1 MLRPGITLLISLFFA
16 GALSAQQAPPR
27 PEAITT
33 VAGSASLVIPAA
45 GNVQGGN
52 GTHFRTDLT
61 LVNHAAGTARVA
73 VTWIERDVPSTAA
86 PVFLE
91 IPARTVSFYDDFV
104 GDVLGR
110 TGLGSLLIQT
120 VDATGQPLT
129 GGVIDAFARIWTFQ
143 PGTEGTVSQP
153 MYAMR
158 ESELL
163 SNASRPAYILGM
175 KQTDFFRANL
185 GIVNLH
191 RTVGQSYTVN
201 AVGTLG
207 STTFVVDLAPLSM
220 KQVSLPNI
228 ALGDFYLVVTPDSHS
243 LLNPFGD
250 STFTAYG
257 STVDNLTGDAWSS
270 ASTFGFGNP

>member
-1 MLRPGITLLISLFFA
+1 MLRTGITLLLSLFFA
-16 GALSAQQAPPR
+16 GALSAQQAPR
-27 PEAITT
+27 PEAIAT

-61 LVNHAAGTARVA
+61 LVNHEAGTARVA
-73 VTWIERDVPSTAA
+73 VTWIERDVASTAA

-91 IPARTVSFYDDFV
+91 IPARTVSVYNDFV
-104 GDVLGR
+104 GDVLG
-110 TGLGSLLIQT
+110 L
-120 VDATGQPLT
+120 
-129 GGVIDAFARIWTFQ
+129 
-143 PGTEGTVSQP
+143 
-153 MYAMR
+153 R

-191 RTVGQSYTVN
+191 RTVGQSYTVH

-228 ALGDFYLVVTPDSHS
+228 ALGDFYLVVTPQSHS

-257 STVDNLTGDAWSS
+257 STVDNITGDAWSS

>member
-1 MLRPGITLLISLFFA
+1 MFRPGITLLLSLFLA
-16 GALSAQQAPPR
+16 GGLSAEQAPR

-33 VAGSASLVIPAA
+33 VAGSPSIVIPAA
-45 GNVQGGN
+45 GDVQGGN

-61 LVNHAAGTARVA
+61 LVNHAADTARVA
-73 VTWIERDVPSTAA
+73 VTWIERDVATTGA

-91 IPARTVSFYDDFV
+91 IPPRTVSVYNGFV

-110 TGLGSLLIQT
+110 SGLGSLLIQT
-120 VDATGQPLT
+120 VDGSGQLMP

-143 PGTEGTVSQP
+143 PGTEGSVSQP
-153 MYAMR
+153 MYAVR
-158 ESELL
+158 QSDLQ

-175 KQTDFFRANL
+175 KQTDRFRANL

-191 RTVGQSYTVN
+191 RSAAQSYTVN

-207 STTFVVDLAPLSM
+207 STSFTVDLAPLSM
-220 KQVSLPNI
+220 KQVALPDLD
-228 ALGDFYLVVTPDSHS
+228 LGDFYLVITPQSHS

-257 STVDNLTGDAWSS
+257 STVDNITGDAWSS

>member
-1 MLRPGITLLISLFFA
+1 MFRPGITLLLSLFLA
-16 GALSAQQAPPR
+16 GGLSAEQAPH

-33 VAGSASLVIPAA
+33 VAGSASIVIPAA

-52 GTHFRTDLT
+52 GTHFRSDLT
-61 LVNHAAGTARVA
+61 LVNHAASTARVA
-73 VTWIERDVPSTAA
+73 VTWIERDVATTGA

-91 IPARTVSFYDDFV
+91 IPPRTVSVYNGFV

-110 TGLGSLLIQT
+110 SGLGSLLIQT
-120 VDATGQPLT
+120 VDGSGQLMPS
-129 GGVIDAFARIWTFQ
+129 GVIDAFARIWTFQ

-153 MYAMR
+153 MYAVR
-158 ESELL
+158 ESDLQ
-163 SNASRPAYILGM
+163 SNASRPTYILGM
-175 KQTDFFRANL
+175 KQTDRFRANL

-191 RTVGQSYTVN
+191 RSVAQSYTVN

-207 STTFVVDLAPLSM
+207 STSFTVTLAPLSM
-220 KQVSLPNI
+220 KQVALPDG
-228 ALGDFYLVVTPDSHS
+228 ALGDFYLVITPQSHS

-257 STVDNLTGDAWSS
+257 STVDNITGDAWSS

>member
-1 MLRPGITLLISLFFA
+1 MLRPGITFVLALSLA
-16 GALSAQQAPPR
+16 GALSAAQPAPR

-61 LVNHAAGTARVA
+61 LVNHAAETARVA
-73 VTWIERDVPSTAA
+73 VTWIERDVASTPS
-86 PVFLE
+86 PVFLT
-91 IPARTVSFYDDFV
+91 IPPRTVSVLNGFV

-120 VDATGQPLT
+120 VDGSGQPLT
-129 GGVIDAFARIWTFQ
+129 NGAIDAFARIWTFQ

-153 MYAMR
+153 MYAQR
-158 ESELL
+158 ESELR

-175 KQTDFFRANL
+175 KQTDRFRANL

-191 RTVGQSYTVN
+191 RTVGQSYTVH

-207 STTFVVDLAPLSM
+207 SATFAVDLAPLSM
-220 KQVSLPNI
+220 KQVPI
-228 ALGDFYLVVTPDSHS
+228 PDVALGDFYLVVTPQSHS

-250 STFTAYG
+250 SNFTAYG
-257 STVDNLTGDAWSS
+257 STVDNITGDAWSS
-270 ASTFGFGNP
+270 AATFGFGNP